1 MVMQRVALVPG
12 RRGRSGRCGVP
23 VLAGGGGGGSAVYDG
38 STPLV
43 VAGGGG
49 GGGNYSSWGGNADQ
63 NGNGEIDG
71 VDYAGQAGTLTGG
84 PGAAGYFCCYTGIG
98 YGVGMDGGE
107 GAGGGGGGGGYW
119 GGGGGSGLDG
129 YPIYPVDFIFGGG
142 GGASYPSAATVWD
155 TTATPSVTITT
166 ASGFGI
172 ITTGQPSAK
181 SGVAY
186 GPVTLQ
192 AGNLGTSTSPYTT
205 TVKWFG
211 AELPKGLTLSSAGVL
226 SGTPSTNL
234 MPGTYSVVV
243 QATETVTTLSGRTKV
258 KTPTTVQ
265 AAIPLTITST
275 GPAEGDFTVA
285 TSSLSSATPG
295 TAYGPVTLQA
305 ANLGTSTSPYTTTVK
320 WFGAELP
327 KGLTLSS
334 AGVLSGTPSTNLM
347 PGTYSVVV
355 QATETVTTLS
365 GRTKV
370 KTPTTVQAAIP
381 LTIT

>member
-1 MVMQRVALVPG
+1 M
-12 RRGRSGRCGVP
+12 
-23 VLAGGGGGGSAVYDG
+23 
-38 STPLV
+38 
-43 VAGGGG
+43 
-49 GGGNYSSWGGNADQ
+49 SWGGNADQ
-63 NGNGEIDG
+63 NGNGG
-71 VDYAGQAGTLTGG
+71 GQSPSYAGQAGTLTGG
-84 PGAAGYFCCYTGIG
+84 PGAAGYFCCYTDIG
-98 YGVGMDGGE
+98 YGVGMDGGG

-119 GGGGGSGLDG
+119 GGGGGSALNG
-129 YPIYPVDFIFGGG
+129 YPTIPVDFTFGGG
-142 GGASYPSAATVWD
+142 GGASYPSPATVWD
-155 TTATPSVTITT
+155 TTATPSVTIST
-166 ASGFGI
+166 SGFGI
-172 ITTGQPSAK
+172 ITTGLPSAT

-192 AGNLGTSTSPYTT
+192 AANLGTSTNPYTT

-211 AELPKGLTLSSAGVL
+211 AELPKGLTLSSTGVL

-234 MPGTYSVVV
+234 RPGPYSVVV

-258 KTPTTVQ
+258 RTPMTVQ
-265 AAIPLTITST
+265 VGMPLTITST

-305 ANLGTSTSPYTTTVK
+305 ANLGTSTNPYTTTVK

-334 AGVLSGTPSTNLM
+334 AGVLSGTPSTSLM

-355 QATETVTTLS
+355 QATQTVTTK
-365 GRTKV
+365 GRTR
-370 KTPTTVQAAIP
+370 TAVQATIP